1 MCCLLLP
8 WPSHCFRK
16 YPFTVKLTKSS
27 VNGYFRKQCEGQ
39 GNSKQFFNT
48 VKPFLGNKSNGGSGN
63 KTILNENDRIVTNAS
78 EVASIFNVFYGSIAE
93 YPPDRYDGLDN
104 TSLIDVLNK
113 HCLHESIV
121 NIKSRMGVRMS
132 NFDFH
137 EVSVD
142 DVLKKVKCLK
152 NGKSP
157 GYDGIQVKFF
167 KLADVNFAN
176 SLCMLFNKCISSCVF
191 PTSMKMADISPI

>member
-1 MCCLLLP
+1 MNAQL
-8 WPSHCFRK
+8 RK
-16 YPFTVKLTKSS
+16 MIHQRNMWRNKYFYDKRNSSARENCVRYRNKVVKLTKSS

-63 KTILNENDRIVTNAS
+63 KIILNENDRIVTNAS

-113 HCLHESIV
+113 HCSHESIV

-157 GYDGIQVKFF
+157 ACLHKQFLGDLHRG
-167 KLADVNFAN
+167 N
-176 SLCMLFNKCISSCVF
+176 
-191 PTSMKMADISPI
+191 